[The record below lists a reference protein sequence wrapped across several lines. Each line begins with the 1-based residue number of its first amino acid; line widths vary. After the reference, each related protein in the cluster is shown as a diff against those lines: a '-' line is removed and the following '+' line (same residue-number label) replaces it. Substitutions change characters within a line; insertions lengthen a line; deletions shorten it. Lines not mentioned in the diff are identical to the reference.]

1 MPVRLTIEEV
11 KETIEE
17 TGCKLLSTEYKTN
30 KKPLQLLCS
39 CGSENP
45 FEINYCNFKRGIR
58 CSACREDRMK
68 ATNKDRHGYE
78 YVSQRPDKKVSACA
92 GMRKYIEQK
101 KHTLEKVKLFFKEKD
116 CELLETVYKD
126 MKTKMAFKC
135 ECGSISK
142 ITFDHFKRGERCNSK
157 PCMNSRKQQTN
168 LNQFG
173 AISYTGTPAYNISKE
188 KTSLAK
194 YGVPNP
200 IQSVEVQEKAEKNG
214 YRFKPYTLPSGKIVK
229 VQGYEHYAL
238 KELLETYRE
247 SDIEFGRANQP
258 ELWWLDAGGKRHRY
272 FSDFFIP
279 ADNKVIEVKSTWTL
293 KKGIDCL
300 KIPAIRSAVEEAGYE
315 FVLMTYTE
323 KGVRVLDTCAKV

>member
-17 TGCKLLSTEYKTN
+17 TGCKLLSTEYNTS

-39 CGSENP
+39 CGSEAP
-45 FEINYCNFKRGIR
+45 FDIRLDSFKRGIR
-58 CSACREDRMK
+58 CPACREDRMK
-68 ATNKDRHGYE
+68 ATNKVRHGYE
-78 YVSQRPDKKVSACA
+78 YVSQRPEKKASACA

-101 KHTLEKVKLFFKEKD
+101 KHTVEKLKPIFAEQG
-116 CELLETVYKD
+116 CELLETEYVD
-126 MKTKMAFKC
+126 NRTPMTFKC
-135 ECGSISK
+135 ICGNIGKISYK
-142 ITFDHFKRGERCNSK
+142 HFKHGERCNSK
-157 PCMNSRKQQTN
+157 PCMNSRKEQTN

-173 AISYTGTPAYNISKE
+173 AISYTGTLAYNISKE

-200 IQSVEVQEKAEKNG
+200 SQSVEVQEKAEKNG
-214 YRFKPYTLPSGKIVK
+214 YRFKPYILPSGKIVK
-229 VQGYEHYAL
+229 VQGYEHYAI

-258 ELWWLDAGGKRHRY
+258 ELWWVDAGGKRHRY

-279 ADNKVIEVKSTWTL
+279 VDNKVIEVKSTWTL

-300 KIPAIRSAVEEAGYE
+300 KIPAIQSAVEEAGYD
-315 FVLMTYTE
+315 FVLMTYNE
-323 KGVRVLDTCAKV
+323 KGVRIMDACVKV